1 MNSIQSLV
9 QLRELLDSRQA
20 SSYEITREYLTRIR
34 QTDNQIN
41 SFVALFEDAALRS
54 ARLAD
59 KDLSHGISKPLT
71 GIPIGHKDVFCVK
84 GEKTTCCS
92 KMLDSFE
99 APYNATIVENLQNA
113 GAICIGKTNMDEFA
127 MGSSNETSSFGPV
140 RNPWNLDRV
149 PGGSSGGSA
158 AAVAAGIV
166 PACTGSDTGGSIRQ
180 PASFCGVTGFKPTY
194 GLNSRF
200 GMVAFASSLDH
211 PGTLTRTV
219 DDARMMFSSM
229 SGHDVND
236 STSSSQ
242 PSRSMSTD
250 LKHLKL
256 GYPAALFSDLPTSIA
271 SPLEDARKILE
282 DQGNTIVEIDLPHF
296 NIAVAAYYVI
306 SCAEAST
313 NLARY
318 DGIRYGHRSIHG
330 STFDEICE
338 HSRNEGFGQ
347 EVKRRIL
354 TGTFVLSVGHYDAY
368 YVKAQK
374 IRRLIRDDYFQAF
387 ENVDLILSPATPTT
401 AFRLH
406 AMDREPTEMYKQ
418 DQFTVP
424 VNMAGLPAMSI
435 PCGFAGD
442 LPVGLQ
448 VIGPHFGESRL
459 FALGAKFQSL
469 TDWHLKFPTISS

>member
-1 MNSIQSLV
+1 METVQSLV
-9 QLRELLDSRQA
+9 QLRELLETRQI
-20 SSYEITREYLTRIR
+20 SSYEITSEYLARIR
-34 QTDNQIN
+34 RTDCQFN
-41 SFVALFEDAALRS
+41 SFVATYDEAALRS
-54 ARLAD
+54 AQLAD
-59 KDLSHGISKPLT
+59 KHISDGLLKPLI

-92 KMLDSFE
+92 SMLDSFV
-99 APYNATIVENLQNA
+99 APYDATIVENLQNA
-113 GAICIGKTNMDEFA
+113 GAICLGKTNMDEFA
-127 MGSSNETSSFGPV
+127 MGSSNETSKFGPV

-158 AAVAAGIV
+158 AAVAACIA

-200 GMVAFASSLDH
+200 GMIAFASSLDH

-219 DDARMMFSSM
+219 EDARLMFNSM
-229 SGHDVND
+229 SGHDTQD
-236 STSSSQ
+236 STSSTLKSA
-242 PSRSMSTD
+242 ST
-250 LKHLKL
+250 KSKQKQMKL
-256 GYPAALFSDLPTSIA
+256 GYPSSLFSDLPNSIA
-271 SPLEDARKILE
+271 RPLEEARKILE
-282 DQGNTIVEIDLPHF
+282 EQGNTIIEIDLPHF
-296 NIAVAAYYVI
+296 NVAVAAYYVI
-306 SCAEAST
+306 SCAEASA

-318 DGIRYGHRSIHG
+318 DGIRYGLRSKQG
-330 STFDEICE
+330 STFDELCE
-338 HSRNEGFGQ
+338 RSRSEGFGQ

-374 IRRLIRDDYFQAF
+374 IRRLIRDDYLRAF
-387 ENVDLILSPATPTT
+387 ESVDLILSPATPTT

-435 PCGFAGD
+435 PCGFADG

-448 VIGPHFGESRL
+448 IIGPHFGESNL
-459 FALGAKFQSL
+459 FELGVDFQSL
-469 TDWHLKFPTISS
+469 TDWHLQCPATLS

>member
-1 MNSIQSLV
+1 MDNIQSIK
-9 QLRELLDSRQA
+9 QLCDLMDARQA
-20 SSYEITREYLTRIR
+20 SSFEITSEYLDRIR
-34 QTDNQIN
+34 RIDKQLN
-41 SFVALFEDAALRS
+41 SFVSLHEEAALRA

-59 KDLSHGISKPLT
+59 KDRACGRTKPLT

-84 GEKTTCCS
+84 GEKTSCCS
-92 KMLDSFE
+92 RMLESFV
-99 APYNATIVENLQNA
+99 APYNATIVQNLENA
-113 GAICIGKTNMDEFA
+113 GAVCLGKTNMDEFA
-127 MGSSNETSSFGPV
+127 MGSSNETSIFGPA

-158 AAVAAGIV
+158 AAVAACIA

-219 DDARMMFSSM
+219 EDARIMFDAM
-229 SGHDVND
+229 SGQDMHD
-236 STSSSQ
+236 STSS
-242 PSRSMSTD
+242 RSPISSTTSTP
-250 LKHLKL
+250 KRMTL
-256 GYPAALFSDLPTSIA
+256 GYPASLFSDLPSSITSA
-271 SPLEDARKILE
+271 LEEARKILE
-282 DQGNTIVEIDLPHF
+282 GQGNTIIEIDLPHF
-296 NIAVAAYYVI
+296 AKAVAAYYVI
-306 SCAEAST
+306 SCAEASA

-318 DGIRYGHRSIHG
+318 DGIRYGHRSAHG
-330 STFDEICE
+330 STFDSLCE
-338 HSRNEGFGQ
+338 HSRSEGFGQ

-374 IRRLIRDDYFQAF
+374 VRRLIRDDYLRAF
-387 ENVDLILSPATPTT
+387 EKVDLILSPASPTT

-406 AMDREPTEMYKQ
+406 ALDREPTEMYKQ

-435 PCGFAGD
+435 PCGFAEG
-442 LPVGLQ
+442 LPVGFQ
-448 VIGPHFGESRL
+448 MIGPHFGESRL
-459 FALGAKFQSL
+459 FSLGVQFQTL
-469 TDWHLKFPTISS
+469 TDWHLKTPNVLA